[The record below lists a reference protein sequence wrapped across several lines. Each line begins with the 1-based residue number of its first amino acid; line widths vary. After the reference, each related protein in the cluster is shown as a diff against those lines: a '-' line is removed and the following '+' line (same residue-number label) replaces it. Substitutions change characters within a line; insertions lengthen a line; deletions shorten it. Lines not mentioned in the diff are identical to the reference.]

1 MGHMG
6 HRGGHGGGHGGGK
19 RGPGDT
25 ANRNE
30 GGLYSDMSGI
40 FKQTRAT
47 ACPDITRAADGGLQQ
62 AAACGASD
70 QAAERPRRL
79 DFSDMDLPECL
90 LIKPIRLWLH
100 GPENWNLVGMQYRA
114 HFGPKRTVEAPMAL
128 RGVIETLND
137 GGRRMM
143 HFHKA
148 WRRITTGDERALVA
162 LAAAVQAGDTD
173 RAAAMVVRLVG
184 ASWQA
189 QLLIDM
195 ASLTAVF
202 TDKGHRFVHLP
213 PRGRGRDANGIR
225 MLASEPPRRTAP
237 ASRP

>member
-1 MGHMG
+1 MTG
-6 HRGGHGGGHGGGK
+6 
-19 RGPGDT
+19 
-25 ANRNE
+25 
-30 GGLYSDMSGI
+30 GGLYSGGAGV
-40 FKQTRAT
+40 FKPDNAGGG
-47 ACPDITRAADGGLQQ
+47 CPDITRAARGGLQQ
-62 AAACGASD
+62 TAACGASD
-70 QAAERPRRL
+70 QAADRPRRL
-79 DFSDMDLPECL
+79 DFSDLDLPECL

-114 HFGPKRTVEAPMAL
+114 HFGPDRSVEALMAL
-128 RGVIETLND
+128 RGVIETLNG

-148 WRRITTGDERALVA
+148 WRRTTTGDERALVA

-195 ASLTAVF
+195 AALTAVF
-202 TDKGHRFVHLP
+202 TYKGHRFVHLP
-213 PRGRGRDANGIR
+213 PRGRGRAAEGLR
-225 MLASEPPRRTAP
+225 MFSSEPPRRTAP